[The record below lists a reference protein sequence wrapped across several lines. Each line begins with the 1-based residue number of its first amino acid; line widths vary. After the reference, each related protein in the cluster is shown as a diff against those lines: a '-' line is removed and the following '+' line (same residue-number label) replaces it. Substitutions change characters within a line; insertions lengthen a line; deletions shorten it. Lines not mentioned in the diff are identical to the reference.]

1 MSDNQQADQQQERYG
16 SRLAQ
21 MFGYVTPEDRS
32 RWDQQRAQN
41 KSNVN
46 ATKQGAKSSV
56 SSMMEFGDR
65 NINAKLNAA
74 HKIVDQQRFDESHD
88 KIVNTRR
95 DPKTRSIIESVDYE
109 YKDDRDS
116 IDLDFEL

>member
-1 MSDNQQADQQQERYG
+1 MSENQPADQQQERYG

-21 MFGYVTPEDRS
+21 MFGYITPEDRS
-32 RWDQQRAQN
+32 RWEQQRAQN
-41 KSNVN
+41 KSTVN

-56 SSMMEFGDR
+56 GSMMEFGDR

-74 HKIVDQQRFDESHD
+74 HRIADQQRFDESHE

-116 IDLDFEL
+116 IDPDFEL

>member
-1 MSDNQQADQQQERYG
+1 MSEDQQVAQQERYG
-16 SRLAQ
+16 SRLAH

-32 RWDQQRAQN
+32 RWEQQRAQN
-41 KSNVN
+41 KPNIN
-46 ATKQGAKSSV
+46 AAKQGAKSSV

-74 HKIVDQQRFDESHD
+74 HRIADQQRFDESHD

-95 DPKTRSIIESVDYE
+95 DPKTRSIIETVDYE
-109 YKDDRDS
+109 YKDDREAIEPD
-116 IDLDFEL
+116 IEF

>member
-1 MSDNQQADQQQERYG
+1 MSEDQQVEPQERYG

-21 MFGYVTPEDRS
+21 MFGYITPEDRS
-32 RWDQQRAQN
+32 RWEQQRAQN
-41 KSNVN
+41 KPTVN
-46 ATKQGAKSSV
+46 AVTKGAKSSV

-74 HKIVDQQRFDESHD
+74 HRIADQQHFDESHD
-88 KIVNTRR
+88 KIVTTRR

-109 YKDDRDS
+109 HRDKRAP
-116 IDLDFEL
+116 IEPDFEI